1 MVLVGLKICL
11 NKQRSQCWNVQNL
24 FTYSN
29 EDSFVVSNVY
39 CMTTTPHP
47 CFWGLKRNI
56 RTSTYIMP
64 STKSKRKRKMK
75 WFSLNTLAIYVHAR
89 TAQRCQCV
97 GMSVSM
103 DGCVFFLV
111 FSSVVQASVWPLFRF
126 TFVIS
131 FSYYGY
137 NGHTLSHCAYTLTA
151 KLSNKSTLL
160 LLSLNM

>member
-1 MVLVGLKICL
+1 MLKRPKFIYVFKWRFVCCVECL
-11 NKQRSQCWNVQNL
+11 L
-24 FTYSN
+24 H
-29 EDSFVVSNVY
+29 DHH
-39 CMTTTPHP
+39 TTPHP

-64 STKSKRKRKMK
+64 STKSKRRRKMK

-89 TAQRCQCV
+89 TAHRCQCV

-103 DGCVFFLV
+103 DGCVFFFHLL
-111 FSSVVQASVWPLFRF
+111 FSGVVQPSVWPLFRF